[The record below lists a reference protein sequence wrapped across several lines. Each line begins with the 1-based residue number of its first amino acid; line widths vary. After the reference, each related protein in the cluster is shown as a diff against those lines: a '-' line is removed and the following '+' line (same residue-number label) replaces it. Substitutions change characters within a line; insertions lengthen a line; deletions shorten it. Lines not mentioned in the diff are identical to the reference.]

1 MNNQIIVE
9 HNYPLYIFIWL
20 AAVIFVHF
28 FFRYMYRKI
37 KNTEDRATANSLF
50 TVTVFIG
57 VPVIISV
64 IIGPIVFII
73 GDSAMDSGYRIIW
86 TAMMIIISIY
96 YLYRQSASKS
106 KRRD

>member
-57 VPVIISV
+57 IPVIIAV
-64 IIGPIVFII
+64 IIGPLVFII
-73 GDSAMDSGYRIIW
+73 GDSAMGSEYRIIW
-86 TAMMIIISIY
+86 TTLIIVFGTY